1 MKEILTDKFL
11 VLCYEAGYSAVE
23 ITAGEVIGY
32 INTNYDKFNND
43 ENSNRCLIN
52 NWPATWNIVKE
63 LKINYGCGNGHQHQ
77 IAYNSLDCGL
87 YTFLRWEE

>member
-23 ITAGEVIGY
+23 IFPGEVYGHGDCRIR
-32 INTNYDKFNND
+32 D
-43 ENSNRCLIN
+43 
-52 NWPATWNIVKE
+52 WPAIWNIVKE